1 MNNNN
6 NNTAKPLQP
15 DSQRTYVDTKKTGS
29 TGRTAGEGGGLKH
42 NPDQWKTGS
51 EPMTSAQKS
60 YLQTLA
66 REANEPLPGPL
77 TKAEAAKHIAK
88 LQKKTGRGRK

>member
-1 MNNNN
+1 MSEKN
-6 NNTAKPLQP
+6 K
-15 DSQRTYVDTKKTGS
+15 TYIDKKLTGS
-29 TGRTAGEGGGLKH
+29 TGRTAGEGGGLKR

-66 REANEPLPGPL
+66 REANEAVPEDL
-77 TKAEAAKHIAK
+77 TKAEAAKQIDK
-88 LQKKTGRGRK
+88 LQQKTGRGIRKRI